1 MDTITIVITLTTMIV
16 HDGQVKGS
24 RLKYQAPGLDIY
36 IKGACPAKE
45 LHRVHYI
52 AMSEALAR
60 HIPLV
65 SLKAYGKV

>member
-1 MDTITIVITLTTMIV
+1 MEKITIDVGSTSMIV
-16 HDGQVKGS
+16 RDGEMKGS
-24 RLKYQAPGLDIY
+24 RLKYQAPGLDIF
-36 IKGACPAKE
+36 IKGRVPAKE

>member
-1 MDTITIVITLTTMIV
+1 MEKITIEVTLTTMIV
-16 HDGQVKGS
+16 KDGEVKGS

-36 IKGACPAKE
+36 IKGRVPAKE

-65 SLKAYGKV
+65 SLKAYGRV